1 MGRELI
7 FGINATADE
16 SAAEEGSTAQV
27 TFCRKKKKS
36 LSRFNKKA
44 EGSTLFSR
52 EAAVM
57 IRADIY
63 W

>member
-27 TFCRKKKKS
+27 TFCRKKKNLFQDSTK
-36 LSRFNKKA
+36 RQKA
-44 EGSTLFSR
+44 ALYLAGR
-52 EAAVM
+52 QQ
-57 IRADIY
+57 
-63 W
+63 